1 MKRRLCAGLAL
12 AWLAFGAGVPARA
25 EVLDRIVAVVG
36 SHIILESELE
46 SQLVLTATQQQ
57 VDLTDS
63 TRKDE
68 MRRNLLDQMVSDRLM
83 LIQAERDTSISV
95 SDNEVE
101 RELEDHLRRIESQFS
116 SPEDFYKQLAAEG
129 LTLAEL
135 RRRYRQEVR
144 NQLLKQKLIQSR
156 VRDVVVSAP
165 EVDDFFARFRDSL
178 PQQVAAVHLWTILY
192 PVKLSDA
199 TVDSITRFAESL
211 RDSVAQGT
219 SFEDLARRYSTDG
232 SASSGGDLGWF
243 GRGVM
248 VPDFERA
255 AFGLAKGEVSGVVRT
270 QFGLH
275 LIKSIDRDGSR
286 VHAEHILLRL
296 KYSPEDLEGAL
307 AAARTLKDRLVAG
320 EDFGA
325 LAKQYSVDSTTASSG
340 GDLGWIPLTNLPEN
354 FAAAIG
360 TEPAGSILDPLP
372 SDEGIH
378 VLKVVERRDD
388 RPYDLELDRKELTEM
403 ARREKTGRK
412 VEAWV
417 EKLRQDYYVDVRL

>member
-1 MKRRLCAGLAL
+1 MAATFVLAC
-12 AWLAFGAGVPARA
+12 FAGVASS

-46 SQLVLTATQQQ
+46 SQLAMTASQQGM
-57 VDLTDS
+57 DLSDPA
-63 TRKDE
+63 RRDE
-68 MRRNLLDQMVSDRLM
+68 MKRDLLDQMVNDRLM

-101 RELEDHLRRIESQFS
+101 RELETHITRIQSQFP

-135 RRRYRQEVR
+135 RRRYRAEVK

-156 VRDVVVSAP
+156 VRDVEVSAP
-165 EVDDFFARFRDSL
+165 EVDAFYERFRDSL
-178 PQQVAAVHLWTILY
+178 PNQVAGVHLWTILF
-192 PVKLSDA
+192 PVVLSDA
-199 TVDSITRFAESL
+199 TVDSITHFAESL
-211 RDSVAQGT
+211 RDSIAAGT
-219 SFEDLARRYSTDG
+219 SFEDLARRYSADG

-243 GRGVM
+243 GKGVM

-255 AFGLAKGEVSGVVRT
+255 AFGLAKGEVSGVVKT

-275 LIKSIDRDGSR
+275 LIKSLDRDGSR
-286 VHAEHILLRL
+286 VHAEHILLRIR
-296 KYSPEDLEGAL
+296 YSPMDLEHAL
-307 AAARTLKDRLVAG
+307 SEARGIRDRLVAG

-325 LAKQYSVDSTTASSG
+325 LAKQFSVDSTTASSG
-340 GDLGWIPLTNLPEN
+340 GDLGWVALSSLPEN

-360 TEPAGSILDPLP
+360 TLPAGTFPDPVP
-372 SDEGIH
+372 ADEGIH
-378 VLKVVERRDD
+378 VLKIVERRDD
-388 RPYDLELDRKELTEM
+388 RPYDLNLDRKELTEM

-412 VEAWV
+412 VDEWV
-417 EKLRQDYYVDVRL
+417 ERLRQDYYVDVRL

>member
-1 MKRRLCAGLAL
+1 VLVCSGP
-12 AWLAFGAGVPARA
+12 VRA

-36 SHIILESELE
+36 GHIILESELE
-46 SQLVLTATQQQ
+46 SQLVITASQQQ
-57 VDLTDS
+57 VDITLPEK
-63 TRKDE
+63 RDE
-68 MRRNLLDQMVSDRLM
+68 MKRDLLNQMVNDRLM

-95 SDNEVE
+95 SDAEVE
-101 RELEDHLRRIESQFS
+101 RELETHISRIQGQFP

-135 RRRYRQEVR
+135 RRRYREEVR

-156 VRDVVVSAP
+156 VRDVQVSAP
-165 EVDDFFARFRDSL
+165 EVDAFYAQFKDSL
-178 PQQVAAVHLWTILY
+178 PQQTAAVHLWSILY
-192 PVKLSDA
+192 PVKMSEA
-199 TVDSITRFAESL
+199 TEDSITRFAESL
-211 RDSVAQGT
+211 RDSLAAGA
-219 SFEDLARRYSTDG
+219 SFEDLARRYSADG

-255 AFGLAKGEVSGVVRT
+255 AFGLAKGEVSGVVKT

-275 LIKSIDRDGSR
+275 LIKSVDRDGSR
-286 VHAEHILLRL
+286 VHALHILLRIR
-296 KYSPEDLEGAL
+296 YSPEDLEVAMAGARAL
-307 AAARTLKDRLVAG
+307 RERLLAG

-340 GDLGWIPLTNLPEN
+340 GDLGWIPLSALPEN

-360 TEPAGSILDPLP
+360 TQPAGTYPDPVP
-372 SDEGIH
+372 ADEGIH
-378 VLKVVERRDD
+378 ILKIGERRDD

-403 ARREKTGRK
+403 ARREKTGRT
-412 VEAWV
+412 VEQWV
-417 EKLRQDYYVDVRL
+417 ERLRQDYYVDIRL